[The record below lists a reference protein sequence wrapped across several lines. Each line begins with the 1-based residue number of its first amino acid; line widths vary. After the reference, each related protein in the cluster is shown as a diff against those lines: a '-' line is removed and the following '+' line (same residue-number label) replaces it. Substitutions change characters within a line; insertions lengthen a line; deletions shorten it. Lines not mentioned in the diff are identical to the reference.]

1 MVVIRME
8 SRQRERNQRKLKRGA
23 SNESNTLQF
32 LEEKNLFQNIKNS
45 GELLLTQ
52 EIERTTG
59 NSGDSRQNWET
70 WTICR
75 YYLHSLHG
83 QLSGHHFLV
92 SNLKVLKRDTS
103 CVLVGTIFQFLGPKN
118 LRLCIPLYIV
128 LIFENENCGVWQ
140 SS

>member
-1 MVVIRME
+1 MVVIQME
-8 SRQRERNQRKLKRGA
+8 SRLRERNQRKLKRGA
-23 SNESNTLQF
+23 SDSSSQKK
-32 LEEKNLFQNIKNS
+32 KNLFQNIKNS

-52 EIERTTG
+52 EIGRTTG
-59 NSGDSRQNWET
+59 NSGDSRKNWET

-75 YYLHSLHG
+75 YYLHSLYG

-103 CVLVGTIFQFLGPKN
+103 FVLVGTIFQFLGPKN
-118 LRLCIPLYIV
+118 LRLCIPFYII
-128 LIFENENCGVWQ
+128 LIFENEKCGVWQ